1 MAVVQRKLSKSFKA
15 FFDSEKSSGVLLI
28 ICTVVSL
35 AFANSILGA
44 NYLSIWQMYVGGL
57 SIEHW
62 VNDALMAIF
71 FLLIGLELKREI
83 YNGELSNFKNALLPI
98 FAALGGIVCPALIH
112 FFFNAGRETQ
122 AGIGIPM
129 VTDIAFPESGF
140 RWRPILPS
148 HSVFS
153 PFLGAAFR
161 RL

>member
-1 MAVVQRKLSKSFKA
+1 MRIPNSLDTLTQKVIMAVVQRKLSKSFKA

-35 AFANSILGA
+35 SLANSILGA

-71 FLLIGLELKREI
+71 FLLIRLELKREI
-83 YNGELSNFKNALLPI
+83 YNGELSDFKNALLPI

-112 FFFNAGRETQ
+112 FFF
-122 AGIGIPM
+122 
-129 VTDIAFPESGF
+129 
-140 RWRPILPS
+140 
-148 HSVFS
+148 
-153 PFLGAAFR
+153 
-161 RL
+161 